1 MVCQTALEARVV
13 KVLIASCPAAF
24 YCSDTAAV
32 GVRGSNTVGLHQQER
47 AVQKN
52 LISPPS
58 SNMLRHKMYHLL
70 LVIRAGP
77 MSGESRLRRHSTLV
91 FKAEVA
97 SLSKAVLLYVRSS
110 DMKHSVEVLPDNYA
124 L

>member
-1 MVCQTALEARVV
+1 
-13 KVLIASCPAAF
+13 
-24 YCSDTAAV
+24 
-32 GVRGSNTVGLHQQER
+32 
-47 AVQKN
+47 
-52 LISPPS
+52 
-58 SNMLRHKMYHLL
+58 MLRHKMYHLL

-77 MSGESRLRRHSTLV
+77 MGGETRLPRHSTLV

-97 SLSKAVLLYVRSS
+97 ALSTAVLLYVRSS